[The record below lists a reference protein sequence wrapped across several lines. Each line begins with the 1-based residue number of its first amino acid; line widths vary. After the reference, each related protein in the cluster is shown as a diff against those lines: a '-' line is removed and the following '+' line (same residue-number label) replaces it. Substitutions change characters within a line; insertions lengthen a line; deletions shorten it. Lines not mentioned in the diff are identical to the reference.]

1 MYIPVGW
8 RQINIG
14 NDKNAEKIPI
24 EVPRYYGSEKT
35 DLSEYA
41 MYLKT
46 VSEGGRDDILL
57 SPEIG
62 ENTLSAVWTLRPPQ
76 TSFCGPLF
84 LQLRFEGE
92 DFKWETSISQIEIL
106 PSADARPVVP
116 VSPSA
121 YEGWLSDMQSVA
133 DSVLDLTV
141 SAESLPSGAEASVEK
156 TVSSDV
162 YNLHF
167 KIPQGEQGETGT
179 GIASVA
185 KTSTSGNVD
194 TYTITMTDGSTS
206 TFTVT
211 NTNILGETSAT
222 KTAIGSDAAPDS
234 TGNSVVAVGRTA
246 LYALTTGAQNVAV
259 GAGAAGSVTTGQSNT
274 VIGAAA
280 NTAAATTNYG
290 TAVGRTAVTGADSVA
305 IGANAKASGAYGTA
319 VGYGTE
325 VTASRGTAIG
335 AGTKANFAG
344 SVAIGQDSSGNS
356 ATASAN
362 NEMVI
367 GTAAHKVKIPGTLY
381 DGKFKA
387 SIPNPTYGE
396 ELAPALSS
404 WTGTNATYSDGKW
417 TVVTGGTISTTI
429 ECEAEADY
437 LIKLTERIDGVLVNV
452 ENAVTPNE
460 TPKPCTISL
469 GSASLSIFGA
479 NDANWQVVL
488 QPTAGGS
495 LTLTIGGGE
504 WSGTIPYVSVKKIT
518 SYANAALNVQEY
530 YVAMPSG
537 SVAVGNGFTK
547 QGVTVANNVA
557 VGYHSQE
564 NAQSGI
570 GNVGV
575 GLYTQQNI
583 KNGSHNVAVGES
595 AQRYLETGM
604 YNFAVGYSAQSKLK
618 SGCWNVA
625 MGNEAQRDLTT
636 GCNNVSLGRR
646 AHNNITTGNKNVA
659 IGAQAGFVRATNPDN
674 PDVTTEAYATKTGAE
689 QVLIG
694 FQATQ
699 TQNSQGTADGA
710 IAIGARAMANTDGIA
725 IGRDTKAG
733 AAGSVA
739 IGKDSQGNSAH
750 ADNANDFVLGTEN
763 HRIILAGKIITFNAD
778 HTVTWE
784 DINA

>member
-141 SAESLPSGAEASVEK
+141 SAESLPSGADASVEK

-167 KIPQGEQGETGT
+167 KIPQGEQGETGN

-222 KTAIGSDAAPDS
+222 KTAIGSGSAPNV
-234 TGNSVVAVGRTA
+234 TGNYNVVVGANAGRTLTTGTNNTLVGYLAETSAATTASGVAVGRN
-246 LYALTTGAQNVAV
+246 TTVNTQSVAV
-259 GAGAAGSVTTGQSNT
+259 GPNAKAETSLGVAIGSGANAS
-274 VIGAAA
+274 AAR
-280 NTAAATTNYG
+280 G
-290 TAVGRTAVTGADSVA
+290 VA
-305 IGANAKASGAYGTA
+305 IGAN
-319 VGYGTE
+319 
-325 VTASRGTAIG
+325 
-335 AGTKANFAG
+335 TKATQPG
-344 SVAIGQDSSGNS
+344 SVAIGIDSNN
-356 ATASAN
+356 TAAETTEQ
-362 NEMVI
+362 NEMVL
-367 GTAAHKVKIPGTLY
+367 GTARHKVKIPGTLY
-381 DGKFKA
+381 DGTFKA

-417 TVVTGGTISTTI
+417 TVATGGTISTTV

-488 QPTAGGS
+488 TPTAGGS

-518 SYANAALNVQEY
+518 SYANAAMNVQDKSI
-530 YVAMPSG
+530 AMPSS
-537 SVAVGNGFTK
+537 SVVVGNGFAK
-547 QGVTVANNVA
+547 QGVTDANNVA

-595 AQRYLETGM
+595 AQKYLETGM

-725 IGRDTKAG
+725 IGRDTKAE

-739 IGKDSQGNSAH
+739 IGKDNQGNSAH

-784 DINA
+784 DVNA